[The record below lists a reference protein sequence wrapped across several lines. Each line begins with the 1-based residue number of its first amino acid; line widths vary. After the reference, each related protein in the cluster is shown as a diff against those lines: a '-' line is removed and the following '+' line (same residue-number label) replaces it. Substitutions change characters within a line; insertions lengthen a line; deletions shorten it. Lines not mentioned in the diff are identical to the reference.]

1 VFGIVKQSGG
11 HIFVYSEVG
20 HGTTIKVYL
29 PRATEGAG
37 VDSGARPR
45 SAATRGS
52 ETVLVVEDDEPVRRL
67 ARRSLEGAGY
77 TVLQAASPLEALE
90 LAARHTGPLD
100 LLLTD
105 VMMPDLTGRQL
116 ADRLTASRPGL
127 AVLFMS
133 GYAEDA
139 IVHHGRL
146 DPDTAFLQK
155 PFASEALTQ
164 KVRAILDGHGRTA
177 AVSQA

>member
-1 VFGIVKQSGG
+1 
-11 HIFVYSEVG
+11 
-20 HGTTIKVYL
+20 VYL
-29 PRATEGAG
+29 PRATEAAG
-37 VDSGARPR
+37 LDGGVRARPVV
-45 SAATRGS
+45 TRGS
-52 ETVLVVEDDEPVRRL
+52 ETVLVVEDDEPVRKL
-67 ARRSLEGAGY
+67 ARRALEAAGY
-77 TVLQAASPLEALE
+77 TVLPAASPLEALE
-90 LAARHTGPLD
+90 IAARHTGPLD

-116 ADRLTASRPGL
+116 ADRLTVSRPCL

-155 PFASEALTQ
+155 PFAPEALAQ
-164 KVRAILDGHGRTA
+164 KVRIILDAQGGA
-177 AVSQA
+177 AAASNA

>member
-1 VFGIVKQSGG
+1 
-11 HIFVYSEVG
+11 
-20 HGTTIKVYL
+20 
-29 PRATEGAG
+29 
-37 VDSGARPR
+37 
-45 SAATRGS
+45 
-52 ETVLVVEDDEPVRRL
+52 ETVLVVEDDESVRRL
-67 ARRSLEGAGY
+67 AIRALEASGY
-77 TVLQAASPLEALE
+77 TVLHAASPLEALD
-90 LAARHTGPLD
+90 LAAHHSGRVD

-116 ADRLTASRPGL
+116 ADRLTTSRPGL

-155 PFASEALTQ
+155 PFAPETLTQ
-164 KVRAILDGHGRTA
+164 RVRAVLDAQTRTA
-177 AVSQA
+177 AASQA